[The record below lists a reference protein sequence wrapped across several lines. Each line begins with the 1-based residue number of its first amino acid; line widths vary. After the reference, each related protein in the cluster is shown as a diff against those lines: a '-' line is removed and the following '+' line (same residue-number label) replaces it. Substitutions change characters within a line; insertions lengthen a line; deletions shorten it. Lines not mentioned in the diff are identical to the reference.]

1 MSEECPWAQYNSWL
15 AQCTRAPVLRQRG
28 GLLVPLHHVPVYSR
42 QLGHTA
48 FQTLTKPRLVL
59 QGIYSRSPVSVPSRG
74 VAMIVARVLRGVLK
88 IRYLVLGGA
97 VGGGVTLQ
105 KTYER
110 WKEAMPDM
118 TWLDNYLPDSE
129 KWDSFRGSLM
139 SMSDKVK
146 DSIELDPRLKALG
159 MEKYQNF
166 RGWFDRRLDDA
177 IRAAETSEL
186 DSTFTNGMRKVEF
199 RVSVPPYLHRGR
211 VEKHLIKT
219 CLSTPD
225 RDSNPDL
232 PVISSLVHHESDTL
246 DYEATKAAE
255 PQPGVTMNAIA
266 FSRPI
271 GADKIEEERKKFE
284 SSQARMEHLQE
295 DLIQIQLKYQ
305 KELERLE
312 QENKELRKVILLR
325 DSKVSTKRV
334 KKSLIDMYS
343 DVLDELS
350 EYDSNYSTQDHLPR
364 VVVVG
369 DQSSGKTS
377 VLEMIAQ
384 ARIFP
389 RGAGE
394 MMTRAPVKV
403 TLSEGPYH
411 IAQFRDSAREFDL
424 TKESDLADLRREV
437 EIRMKNS
444 VRNGKTVSSEV
455 ISMTVKGPG
464 LQRMVLVDLPGIIS
478 TVTVDMADD
487 TRDAIR
493 QMTQAYM
500 SNPNA
505 IILCIQD
512 GSVDAE
518 RSNVTDLVSQM
529 DPQGKRTIFV
539 LTKVDMAEENLAN
552 PDRV

>member
-1 MSEECPWAQYNSWL
+1 MEQMVRGKFG
-15 AQCTRAPVLRQRG
+15 TRVPVLRQRG
-28 GLLVPLHHVPVYSR
+28 GLLVPLRHVPVYSR
-42 QLGHTA
+42 QLGHSA
-48 FQTLTKPRLVL
+48 FQTLTKPRLFL
-59 QGIYSRSPVSVPSRG
+59 QGVYSHSPVFVPSRG

-118 TWLDNYLPDSE
+118 AWLDNYLPDSE

-186 DSTFTNGMRKVEF
+186 DSTFTN
-199 RVSVPPYLHRGR
+199 
-211 VEKHLIKT
+211 
-219 CLSTPD
+219 
-225 RDSNPDL
+225 
-232 PVISSLVHHESDTL
+232 
-246 DYEATKAAE
+246 E
-255 PQPGVTMNAIA
+255 PQPGVTMSAIA

-389 RGAGE
+389 SMATE
-394 MMTRAPVKV
+394 KFNNSKSLIDMYSDVLDE
-403 TLSEGPYH
+403 LSEYDSNYSTQDHLPRVVVVGDQSSGKTSVLEM
-411 IAQFRDSAREFDL
+411 IAQARIFPSIRLPLWSEFLAPDPELLGSIPDASKIDL
-424 TKESDLADLRREV
+424 
-437 EIRMKNS
+437 
-444 VRNGKTVSSEV
+444 
-455 ISMTVKGPG
+455 
-464 LQRMVLVDLPGIIS
+464 
-478 TVTVDMADD
+478 
-487 TRDAIR
+487 
-493 QMTQAYM
+493 
-500 SNPNA
+500 
-505 IILCIQD
+505 
-512 GSVDAE
+512 
-518 RSNVTDLVSQM
+518 
-529 DPQGKRTIFV
+529 
-539 LTKVDMAEENLAN
+539 
-552 PDRV
+552 